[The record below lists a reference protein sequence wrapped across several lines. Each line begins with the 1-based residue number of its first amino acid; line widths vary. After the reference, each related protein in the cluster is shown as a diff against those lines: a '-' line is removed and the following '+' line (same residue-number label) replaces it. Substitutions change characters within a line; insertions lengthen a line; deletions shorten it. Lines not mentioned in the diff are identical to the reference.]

1 MNAELTLAG
10 LLIALGLVAAL
21 IDSLIPNKPGV
32 WRNDT
37 ATVRDVAS
45 IVYGG
50 KPAGQPRHGLK
61 LTLLLLT
68 VLAAIFV
75 FGR

>member
-1 MNAELTLAG
+1 MNAEQTIVG

-32 WRNDT
+32 WRSDT

-45 IVYGG
+45 IVNGG
-50 KPAGQPRHGLK
+50 KPAGEPRHALK
-61 LTLLLLT
+61 LGLLLVA

-75 FGR
+75 LGR